1 MKKTYSEATLRRR
14 AKRLGYVLVKGFQ
27 RHGDGRVYHDNYLER
42 HTGYS
47 ILDWQTS
54 FIVYGYNGFI
64 TNVLDLTDVEEF
76 LKEEYE
82 KYGMQ
87 W

>member
-1 MKKTYSEATLRRR
+1 MNKTYSEATLRRR
-14 AKRLGYVLVKGFQ
+14 AKRLGYVLSKGFL
-27 RHGDGRVYHDNYLER
+27 RLANGPIFYDCNNNRY
-42 HTGYS
+42 TGYT
-47 ILDWQTS
+47 IMDYQTR
-54 FIVYGYNGFI
+54 FVIYGYNGSFI
-64 TNVLDLTDVEEF
+64 NILDLTDVEDI